1 MAIHIMC
8 ILCMTKQFYVCCLPV
23 MFTDCFY
30 DDVKE
35 EVTIQ
40 DYLKFCPQFDDNV
53 YQVRRNAH
61 RAIEMCVHMSPG
73 TEGVVDAKLVP
84 VLVGK
89 LLKEEDEIKVCMI
102 MCLC

>member
-1 MAIHIMC
+1 M
-8 ILCMTKQFYVCCLPV
+8 

-35 EVTIQ
+35 EVTNRN
-40 DYLKFCPQFDDNV
+40 LKFCLQFDDNV
-53 YQVRRNAH
+53 YQARRNAH

-89 LLKEEDEIKVCMI
+89 LLKEEDEIKVFVI
-102 MCLC
+102 